1 MTPQSNNNN
10 LAGFTSQ
17 DSYRAQNRPSR
28 DNLGTEDCFC
38 THISQCTES
47 KVIEVANYSSFI
59 DPRVKDTE
67 IEALVTEILK
77 LQAMG
82 KRKKRS
88 PDGDHHH
95 HHHGHHGNIDLTTGH
110 HETQFGPQGP
120 RPPFCGGPGS
130 GLVCCKPGGGVASPE
145 PILTSPDPGLASILA
160 EVDFNELGGGEL
172 LRDTR
177 NQNQFSKFQQCG
189 RRNAFNEVKSRIR
202 NENILNN
209 LIDER
214 SDDVYDE
221 ADAVFDYDLEI
232 ALDKLDIDP
241 AAKEIVRKIRRIR
254 RKKETTKPDPAPSKS
269 ATTVDADFGGNE
281 FIYNYNSVWIFLFIC
296 S

>member
-1 MTPQSNNNN
+1 M
-10 LAGFTSQ
+10 
-17 DSYRAQNRPSR
+17 
-28 DNLGTEDCFC
+28 
-38 THISQCTES
+38 
-47 KVIEVANYSSFI
+47 IEVANYSSFI

-67 IEALVTEILK
+67 IEALALELLL
-77 LQAMG
+77 LQSMG
-82 KRKKRS
+82 KRRRRRS

-95 HHHGHHGNIDLTTGH
+95 HHGHGHHGNIDLTHTS

-130 GLVCCKPGGGVASPE
+130 GLVCCKPGGGVASP
-145 PILTSPDPGLASILA
+145 DPLDSGLSNILA
-160 EVDFNELGGGEL
+160 EVDFNELGGGQL

-254 RKKETTKPDPAPSKS
+254 RKKETSKS
-269 ATTVDADFGGNE
+269 DPTPAVAATTVDADFGE
-281 FIYNYNSVWIFLFIC
+281 TDYFLKLE